1 MSSAGS
7 SPAGVG
13 GSPSILARAL
23 PSPLSGSYSWPSPTG
38 FSSGDDDPLFRYVA
52 NLGPGVG
59 TSTTPPVDNAPPAGT
74 GTPSP
79 ARSAGRQSPVR
90 GTAVGVG
97 TTTTTTT
104 GGLSTRNLPGRAAT
118 PPGRGYLAGRGSPRA
133 GPSQGSPRP
142 GPSRPTRGGKQPRR
156 GLGGRPSRGGKQPRR
171 GLGRG
176 GGGGGGGGG
185 GTPPSTDEDDDESD
199 VSTPRRRRPRR
210 MNQEGLQR
218 QLEILL
224 NDQRQTADGRRIAGI
239 TTTNTITTTYKDG
252 GRPRVTRN
260 STSVRS

>member
-52 NLGPGVG
+52 NLSPGVG
-59 TSTTPPVDNAPPAGT
+59 TSTTPPVVNAPPAGT

-97 TTTTTTT
+97 TTTTTT

-133 GPSQGSPRP
+133 

-199 VSTPRRRRPRR
+199 ASTPRRRRPRR

>member
-52 NLGPGVG
+52 NLSPGVG
-59 TSTTPPVDNAPPAGT
+59 TSTAPPVVNAPPAGT
-74 GTPSP
+74 GTASP
-79 ARSAGRQSPVR
+79 ARSSGRQSPVR

-97 TTTTTTT
+97 TTTMTT

-133 GPSQGSPRP
+133 GPSRL
-142 GPSRPTRGGKQPRR
+142 TRGGKQPRR

-176 GGGGGGGGG
+176 GGGGGGG
-185 GTPPSTDEDDDESD
+185 TTPSTDEDDDESD
-199 VSTPRRRRPRR
+199 ASTPRRRRPRR

>member
-23 PSPLSGSYSWPSPTG
+23 PSTLSGTYSWPSPTG
-38 FSSGDDDPLFRYVA
+38 FSSGDDDPLYRYVA

-59 TSTTPPVDNAPPAGT
+59 TSTAPPVVNAPPAGT

-79 ARSAGRQSPVR
+79 ARSSGRQSPVR
-90 GTAVGVG
+90 GSAVGVG
-97 TTTTTTT
+97 TTTT

-118 PPGRGYLAGRGSPRA
+118 PPGRGYLAGR
-133 GPSQGSPRP
+133 GSPRP

-156 GLGGRPSRGGKQPRR
+156 GLGGRPSRGGKQPRQ

-176 GGGGGGGGG
+176 GGGGGVGGGGGGGGG
-185 GTPPSTDEDDDESD
+185 GTPPSTDEDDESD
-199 VSTPRRRRPRR
+199 ASTPRRRPRR

-224 NDQRQTADGRRIAGI
+224 NDQRQTANGRRIAGI

-252 GRPRVTRN
+252 DRPRVTRN
-260 STSVRS
+260 STSVRG

>member
-1 MSSAGS
+1 MSSVGS

-38 FSSGDDDPLFRYVA
+38 FSSGEDDPLYQYVA

-59 TSTTPPVDNAPPAGT
+59 TSTTPPVVNAPPAGT

-79 ARSAGRQSPVR
+79 ARSSGRQSPVR

-97 TTTTTTT
+97 TF
-104 GGLSTRNLPGRAAT
+104 STRNLPGRAAT
-118 PPGRGYLAGRGSPRA
+118 PPGRGYLAGRGSPGR
-133 GPSQGSPRP
+133 GSPRP

-176 GGGGGGGGG
+176 GGGGGGGGI
-185 GTPPSTDEDDDESD
+185 PPSTDDDDDESD
-199 VSTPRRRRPRR
+199 ASTPRRRPRR
-210 MNQEGLQR
+210 MNQDGLQR

-224 NDQRQTADGRRIAGI
+224 NDQRQTANGRRIAGI

>member
-1 MSSAGS
+1 MSSVGS

-23 PSPLSGSYSWPSPTG
+23 PSPLSGSWPSPTG

-52 NLGPGVG
+52 NLSPGVG
-59 TSTTPPVDNAPPAGT
+59 TSTTPPVVNAPPAGT

-97 TTTTTTT
+97 TTTT

-133 GPSQGSPRP
+133 GPSRGSP
-142 GPSRPTRGGKQPRR
+142 GHSRPTRGGKQPRR

-171 GLGRG
+171 G
-176 GGGGGGGGG
+176 GGGGGGGG
-185 GTPPSTDEDDDESD
+185 GTPPSTDDDDDDESD
-199 VSTPRRRRPRR
+199 ASTPRRRRPRR

>member
-1 MSSAGS
+1 MSSVGS

-23 PSPLSGSYSWPSPTG
+23 PSPLSGSYSWPSATG

-59 TSTTPPVDNAPPAGT
+59 TSTASPAVNAPPAGT

-79 ARSAGRQSPVR
+79 ARSSGGQSPVR
-90 GTAVGVG
+90 GSAVGVG

-104 GGLSTRNLPGRAAT
+104 GGLSKRNLPGRAAT
-118 PPGRGYLAGRGSPRA
+118 PPGRGYLAGRGSPR
-133 GPSQGSPRP
+133 P

-156 GLGGRPSRGGKQPRR
+156 GLARRPSRGGKQPRR

-176 GGGGGGGGG
+176 QGSDGGGGGGGG
-185 GTPPSTDEDDDESD
+185 GTPPSTDDDDDESD
-199 VSTPRRRRPRR
+199 ASTPRRRPRR

-224 NDQRQTADGRRIAGI
+224 NDQRQTANGRRIASI

>member
-1 MSSAGS
+1 MSSVGS

-59 TSTTPPVDNAPPAGT
+59 TSTAPPVVNAPPAGT

-79 ARSAGRQSPVR
+79 ARSSGRQSPVR
-90 GTAVGVG
+90 GSAVGVG
-97 TTTTTTT
+97 TTST

-142 GPSRPTRGGKQPRR
+142 GHSRPTRGGKQPRR
-156 GLGGRPSRGGKQPRR
+156 GLGRRPSRGGKQPRR

-176 GGGGGGGGG
+176 RGGGGGGGGG
-185 GTPPSTDEDDDESD
+185 GTPSSTDDDDESD
-199 VSTPRRRRPRR
+199 VSTPRRRR

-224 NDQRQTADGRRIAGI
+224 NDQRQTANGRRIAGI
-239 TTTNTITTTYKDG
+239 TSTNTITTTYKDG

>member
-52 NLGPGVG
+52 NLGPDVG
-59 TSTTPPVDNAPPAGT
+59 TSTAPPMDNAAPAGT

-79 ARSAGRQSPVR
+79 ACSSGRQSPVR

-97 TTTTTTT
+97 TTTT

-133 GPSQGSPRP
+133 GR
-142 GPSRPTRGGKQPRR
+142 SRLTRGGKQPRR

-176 GGGGGGGGG
+176 GGGGGGGG
-185 GTPPSTDEDDDESD
+185 TPLSTDEDDDESD
-199 VSTPRRRRPRR
+199 VSTPRRRRP
-210 MNQEGLQR
+210 
-218 QLEILL
+218 
-224 NDQRQTADGRRIAGI
+224 
-239 TTTNTITTTYKDG
+239 
-252 GRPRVTRN
+252 
-260 STSVRS
+260 

>member
-7 SPAGVG
+7 SQSGVG
-13 GSPSILARAL
+13 PSPSILAQAL
-23 PSPLSGSYSWPSPTG
+23 PSPLSGGYSWPSPTG

-52 NLGPGVG
+52 NLSLGVG
-59 TSTTPPVDNAPPAGT
+59 TNTTPPIVNEPPAST

-79 ARSAGRQSPVR
+79 ARSVRRSPVR
-90 GTAVGVG
+90 GSAVGVG
-97 TTTTTTT
+97 SSR
-104 GGLSTRNLPGRAAT
+104 GGFSMRNLPGQAPT
-118 PPGRGYLAGRGSPRA
+118 SPGRGYLAGRGTP
-133 GPSQGSPRP
+133 GPSQ
-142 GPSRPTRGGKQPRR
+142 PTRGGKEPRP
-156 GLGGRPSRGGKQPRR
+156 GLGGRPSRGGKQPQR
-171 GLGRG
+171 GLGRGRG
-176 GGGGGGGGG
+176 GGGGGDS
-185 GTPPSTDEDDDESD
+185 TPPSTDDKSD

-224 NDQRQTADGRRIAGI
+224 NDQHETANGCRIAGI
-239 TTTNTITTTYKDG
+239 TTTNTITTRYKDG

>member
-23 PSPLSGSYSWPSPTG
+23 PSPLSGSWPSPTG

-52 NLGPGVG
+52 NLSPGVG
-59 TSTTPPVDNAPPAGT
+59 TSTAPPVVNAPPAGT

-79 ARSAGRQSPVR
+79 ARSGGRQSPVR

-97 TTTTTTT
+97 TTTTTT

-133 GPSQGSPRP
+133 GPSQGSPRA

-171 GLGRG
+171 GSGR
-176 GGGGGGGGG
+176 GGGGGGGG

-199 VSTPRRRRPRR
+199 ASTPRRRRPRR

>member
-23 PSPLSGSYSWPSPTG
+23 PSLLSGSYSWPSPTR

-52 NLGPGVG
+52 NLSPGVG
-59 TSTTPPVDNAPPAGT
+59 TSTAPPVVNAPPAGT

-79 ARSAGRQSPVR
+79 ARSSGRQSPVR

-97 TTTTTTT
+97 TTTTTT
-104 GGLSTRNLPGRAAT
+104 GGLSMQNLPGRAAT

-133 GPSQGSPRP
+133 GPSQPN
-142 GPSRPTRGGKQPRR
+142 RGGKQPRR

-176 GGGGGGGGG
+176 GGGGGGGG
-185 GTPPSTDEDDDESD
+185 TPPSTDEDDESD
-199 VSTPRRRRPRR
+199 ASTPHRRRPRR

>member
-23 PSPLSGSYSWPSPTG
+23 PSPLSGSWPSPTG

-59 TSTTPPVDNAPPAGT
+59 TSTTPPVVNAPPAGT

-97 TTTTTTT
+97 TTTT

-133 GPSQGSPRP
+133 GPSRGSP

-171 GLGRG
+171 GSGR
-176 GGGGGGGGG
+176 GGGG
-185 GTPPSTDEDDDESD
+185 GTPPSTDEDDESD
-199 VSTPRRRRPRR
+199 ASTPRRRRPRR

>member
-52 NLGPGVG
+52 NLSPGVG
-59 TSTTPPVDNAPPAGT
+59 TSTTPPVVNAPPAGT

-79 ARSAGRQSPVR
+79 ARSGGRQSPVR

-97 TTTTTTT
+97 TTTTTT

-133 GPSQGSPRP
+133 GPSRGSP

-171 GLGRG
+171 GSGR

-185 GTPPSTDEDDDESD
+185 GTPPSTDDDDDESD
-199 VSTPRRRRPRR
+199 ASTPRRRRPRR

-224 NDQRQTADGRRIAGI
+224 NDQRQTANGRRIAGI

>member
-1 MSSAGS
+1 M
-7 SPAGVG
+7 
-13 GSPSILARAL
+13 
-23 PSPLSGSYSWPSPTG
+23 Y
-38 FSSGDDDPLFRYVA
+38 RYVA

-59 TSTTPPVDNAPPAGT
+59 TSTTPPVVNAPPAGT

-79 ARSAGRQSPVR
+79 ARSSGRQSPVR

-97 TTTTTTT
+97 TTTT

-118 PPGRGYLAGRGSPRA
+118 PPGRGYLAGQGSPRA
-133 GPSQGSPRP
+133 SRGSPRP
-142 GPSRPTRGGKQPRR
+142 GPSRPTVGGKQPRR

-176 GGGGGGGGG
+176 RGGGGGGGGGG
-185 GTPPSTDEDDDESD
+185 GTPPSTDDDDESD
-199 VSTPRRRRPRR
+199 ASTPRRRPRR

-224 NDQRQTADGRRIAGI
+224 NDQRQTTNGRRIAGI
-239 TTTNTITTTYKDG
+239 TTTNAITTTYKDG

>member
-1 MSSAGS
+1 M
-7 SPAGVG
+7 
-13 GSPSILARAL
+13 
-23 PSPLSGSYSWPSPTG
+23 
-38 FSSGDDDPLFRYVA
+38 
-52 NLGPGVG
+52 G
-59 TSTTPPVDNAPPAGT
+59 TSTAPPVDNAPPAGT

-79 ARSAGRQSPVR
+79 ARSSGRQSPVR
-90 GTAVGVG
+90 GSAVGVG
-97 TTTTTTT
+97 TTTT

-118 PPGRGYLAGRGSPRA
+118 PPGRGYLTGRGSPRA
-133 GPSQGSPRP
+133 

-176 GGGGGGGGG
+176 RGGGGGG
-185 GTPPSTDEDDDESD
+185 GTPPSTDDDDDESD
-199 VSTPRRRRPRR
+199 VSTPRRRPRR

-224 NDQRQTADGRRIAGI
+224 NDQRQTANGRRIAGI

-252 GRPRVTRN
+252 GRLRVTRN

>member
-38 FSSGDDDPLFRYVA
+38 FSSGDDDLLFRYVA

-97 TTTTTTT
+97 TTTTST

-133 GPSQGSPRP
+133 GPSQGSPRA

-171 GLGRG
+171 GLGR

-224 NDQRQTADGRRIAGI
+224 NDQRQMANGRRIAGI

>member
-1 MSSAGS
+1 MSSVGS

-13 GSPSILARAL
+13 ASPSILARTL
-23 PSPLSGSYSWPSPTG
+23 PSLLSGSYSWPSPTG
-38 FSSGDDDPLFRYVA
+38 FSSGDDDPFFQYVA
-52 NLGPGVG
+52 NWSPGVG
-59 TSTTPPVDNAPPAGT
+59 TSTTPPVVNAPPADT

-79 ARSAGRQSPVR
+79 TRSSGRQSPVR
-90 GTAVGVG
+90 GSAVGVG
-97 TTTTTTT
+97 TTTT
-104 GGLSTRNLPGRAAT
+104 GGFSTRNLPGRAST
-118 PPGRGYLAGRGSPRA
+118 PPGRGYLAGRGSPRP
-133 GPSQGSPRP
+133 GPSQ
-142 GPSRPTRGGKQPRR
+142 PTRGGKQPRR

-185 GTPPSTDEDDDESD
+185 GSTPPSTDDDESD
-199 VSTPRRRRPRR
+199 VSTPRRRPRH

-224 NDQRQTADGRRIAGI
+224 NDQRQTANGHRIASI
-239 TTTNTITTTYKDG
+239 TTTNTITATYKDG
-252 GRPRVTRN
+252 GRLRVTRN

>member
-13 GSPSILARAL
+13 ASPSISARAL
-23 PSPLSGSYSWPSPTG
+23 PSPLSGSYSWLSPTG

-52 NLGPGVG
+52 NWSPGVG
-59 TSTTPPVDNAPPAGT
+59 TSTTPPVVNAPPAGT

-79 ARSAGRQSPVR
+79 ARSSGPQSPVR
-90 GTAVGVG
+90 GSAVGVG
-97 TTTTTTT
+97 TTSST
-104 GGLSTRNLPGRAAT
+104 GGLSTRNLPGRAPT
-118 PPGRGYLAGRGSPRA
+118 PPGRGYLAGG
-133 GPSQGSPRP
+133 GSPRP

-176 GGGGGGGGG
+176 GGGGGGGDS
-185 GTPPSTDEDDDESD
+185 TPPSTDEDDQSD
-199 VSTPRRRRPRR
+199 ASTPRRRRPRR

-224 NDQRQTADGRRIAGI
+224 NDQRQTANGRRIAGI

-252 GRPRVTRN
+252 SRPRVTRN

>member
-1 MSSAGS
+1 M
-7 SPAGVG
+7 
-13 GSPSILARAL
+13 
-23 PSPLSGSYSWPSPTG
+23 
-38 FSSGDDDPLFRYVA
+38 FS
-52 NLGPGVG
+52 
-59 TSTTPPVDNAPPAGT
+59 VDFDHYIGHDSVVNAPPAGT

-90 GTAVGVG
+90 GSAVGVG
-97 TTTTTTT
+97 TTTTTT

-133 GPSQGSPRP
+133 GPS
-142 GPSRPTRGGKQPRR
+142 RPTRGGKQPRR
-156 GLGGRPSRGGKQPRR
+156 GLER
-171 GLGRG
+171 GRG

-185 GTPPSTDEDDDESD
+185 CGGTPPSTDEDDESD
-199 VSTPRRRRPRR
+199 VSTPRRRPRR

-224 NDQRQTADGRRIAGI
+224 NDQRQTANGRRIAGI

>member
-13 GSPSILARAL
+13 GSPSIFARAL

-38 FSSGDDDPLFRYVA
+38 FDSGDDDPLYQYVA

-59 TSTTPPVDNAPPAGT
+59 TSTTPPVINAPPAGT

-79 ARSAGRQSPVR
+79 ARSSGRQSPVR

-97 TTTTTTT
+97 TTTTTT
-104 GGLSTRNLPGRAAT
+104 GGFSTRNLPGRAAT
-118 PPGRGYLAGRGSPRA
+118 PPGRGYLAGR
-133 GPSQGSPRP
+133 GSPRP

-176 GGGGGGGGG
+176 GGGGGGGG
-185 GTPPSTDEDDDESD
+185 TPPSTDDDDDESD
-199 VSTPRRRRPRR
+199 ASTPRRRPRR

-224 NDQRQTADGRRIAGI
+224 NDQSQTANGRRIASI

>member
-1 MSSAGS
+1 MSSVGS
-7 SPAGVG
+7 SPAGVV

-52 NLGPGVG
+52 NWSPGVG
-59 TSTTPPVDNAPPAGT
+59 TSTASPVVNAPPAGT

-79 ARSAGRQSPVR
+79 ARSSGRQSPVR
-90 GTAVGVG
+90 GSAVGVG
-97 TTTTTTT
+97 TTST
-104 GGLSTRNLPGRAAT
+104 GGFSTRNLPGRAAT
-118 PPGRGYLAGRGSPRA
+118 PPGRGYLVGR
-133 GPSQGSPRP
+133 GSPRP

-156 GLGGRPSRGGKQPRR
+156 GLGRRPSRGGKQPRR

-176 GGGGGGGGG
+176 GGGGGGS
-185 GTPPSTDEDDDESD
+185 TPPSTDDDDDESD
-199 VSTPRRRRPRR
+199 VSTPPRRPRR

-224 NDQRQTADGRRIAGI
+224 NDQRQTANGRRIAGI
-239 TTTNTITTTYKDG
+239 TTTNTITGCLPIIIDSG
-252 GRPRVTRN
+252 GIGVKCFTDTN
-260 STSVRS
+260 GITVFSTVWPC

>member
-23 PSPLSGSYSWPSPTG
+23 PSPLSGSYSWPFLTG

-59 TSTTPPVDNAPPAGT
+59 TSTTPPVVNAPPAGT
-74 GTPSP
+74 GTASP
-79 ARSAGRQSPVR
+79 ARSSGRQSPVR

-97 TTTTTTT
+97 TTTTTT

-118 PPGRGYLAGRGSPRA
+118 PPGRGYLAGRGSPGR
-133 GPSQGSPRP
+133 GSPRA

-171 GLGRG
+171 G
-176 GGGGGGGGG
+176 GGGGGGG
-185 GTPPSTDEDDDESD
+185 GTPPSTDEDESD
-199 VSTPRRRRPRR
+199 ASTPRRRRPRR

-224 NDQRQTADGRRIAGI
+224 NDQRQTTDGRRIAGI

>member
-7 SPAGVG
+7 LPAGVG

-23 PSPLSGSYSWPSPTG
+23 PSLLSGSYSWPSPTG

-59 TSTTPPVDNAPPAGT
+59 TSTAPPVVNAPPAGT

-79 ARSAGRQSPVR
+79 ARLSGCQSPVR
-90 GTAVGVG
+90 RSAVGVG
-97 TTTTTTT
+97 TTTTTT

-118 PPGRGYLAGRGSPRA
+118 PPERGYLAGRGSPRA
-133 GPSQGSPRP
+133 

-171 GLGRG
+171 GLGQGR
-176 GGGGGGGGG
+176 GGGGG
-185 GTPPSTDEDDDESD
+185 GTPPSTDEDDKSD
-199 VSTPRRRRPRR
+199 VSTPQRRPRR

-224 NDQRQTADGRRIAGI
+224 NDQRQTANGRRIAGI

-252 GRPRVTRN
+252 GRPRITCN

>member
-23 PSPLSGSYSWPSPTG
+23 PSPLSGTYSWPSPTG
-38 FSSGDDDPLFRYVA
+38 FSSGEDDPLYRYVA

-59 TSTTPPVDNAPPAGT
+59 TSTTPPVVNAPPAGT

-79 ARSAGRQSPVR
+79 ARSSGRQSPVR

-97 TTTTTTT
+97 TTTT

-118 PPGRGYLAGRGSPRA
+118 PPGRGYLAGRGSPGR
-133 GPSQGSPRP
+133 GSPRP

-156 GLGGRPSRGGKQPRR
+156 GLGGRPSRGGKHPRR

-185 GTPPSTDEDDDESD
+185 TPPSTDDDDESD
-199 VSTPRRRRPRR
+199 ASTPRRRP
-210 MNQEGLQR
+210 
-218 QLEILL
+218 
-224 NDQRQTADGRRIAGI
+224 
-239 TTTNTITTTYKDG
+239 
-252 GRPRVTRN
+252 
-260 STSVRS
+260 

>member
-1 MSSAGS
+1 MSSVGS

-38 FSSGDDDPLFRYVA
+38 FDSGDDDPLFRYVA
-52 NLGPGVG
+52 NLSPGVG
-59 TSTTPPVDNAPPAGT
+59 TSTTPPVVNAPPAGT

-79 ARSAGRQSPVR
+79 ARSGGRQSPVR

-97 TTTTTTT
+97 TTTTT

-133 GPSQGSPRP
+133 GPSRGSP

-171 GLGRG
+171 GSGR
-176 GGGGGGGGG
+176 GGGG
-185 GTPPSTDEDDDESD
+185 GTPPSTDDDDDDESD
-199 VSTPRRRRPRR
+199 ASTPRRRRRPRR

-224 NDQRQTADGRRIAGI
+224 NDQRQTANGRRIAGI

>member
-1 MSSAGS
+1 MSSVGS

-38 FSSGDDDPLFRYVA
+38 FDSGDDDPLFRYVA
-52 NLGPGVG
+52 NLSPGVG
-59 TSTTPPVDNAPPAGT
+59 TSTTPPVVNAPPAGT

-79 ARSAGRQSPVR
+79 ARSGGRQSPVR

-133 GPSQGSPRP
+133 GPSRGSP

-185 GTPPSTDEDDDESD
+185 TPLPRTMMTTTRATPRPLVDDDLD
-199 VSTPRRRRPRR
+199 
-210 MNQEGLQR
+210 
-218 QLEILL
+218 
-224 NDQRQTADGRRIAGI
+224 A
-239 TTTNTITTTYKDG
+239 
-252 GRPRVTRN
+252 
-260 STSVRS
+260 

>member
-13 GSPSILARAL
+13 GSPSMLARAL

-38 FSSGDDDPLFRYVA
+38 FSSGEDDPLYRYVA

-59 TSTTPPVDNAPPAGT
+59 TSTTPPVVNAPPAGT

-79 ARSAGRQSPVR
+79 ARSSGRQSPVR
-90 GTAVGVG
+90 GTAVRVG
-97 TTTTTTT
+97 TTTT
-104 GGLSTRNLPGRAAT
+104 GGVSIRNLPGRAAT
-118 PPGRGYLAGRGSPRA
+118 PPGRGYLAGRGSPGR
-133 GPSQGSPRP
+133 GSPRP

-176 GGGGGGGGG
+176 GAGGGGG
-185 GTPPSTDEDDDESD
+185 GTPPSTDDDDESD
-199 VSTPRRRRPRR
+199 ASTPRRRPRR
-210 MNQEGLQR
+210 MNQDGLQR

-224 NDQRQTADGRRIAGI
+224 NDQRQTANGRRIAGI
-239 TTTNTITTTYKDG
+239 TMTNTITTTYKDG

>member
-13 GSPSILARAL
+13 ASPSILARAL
-23 PSPLSGSYSWPSPTG
+23 PSPLSGGYSWPSPTG

-52 NLGPGVG
+52 NWSPGVG
-59 TSTTPPVDNAPPAGT
+59 TNTTPPVVNAPPTGT

-79 ARSAGRQSPVR
+79 ARSSDRQSPVR
-90 GTAVGVG
+90 GSAVGVG
-97 TTTTTTT
+97 TTR
-104 GGLSTRNLPGRAAT
+104 GGFSTRNLPGRAPT
-118 PPGRGYLAGRGSPRA
+118 PPGRGYLAGRGT
-133 GPSQGSPRP
+133 P

-176 GGGGGGGGG
+176 RGEGGGGGGDS
-185 GTPPSTDEDDDESD
+185 TPPSTDDESD
-199 VSTPRRRRPRR
+199 VSTPRRRGPRR
-210 MNQEGLQR
+210 MNQERLQR

-224 NDQRQTADGRRIAGI
+224 NDQRQTAKGRRIAGI
-239 TTTNTITTTYKDG
+239 PTTNTITTTYKDG
-252 GRPRVTRN
+252 GRPRVTHN